1 MDNKVIHSPVEVDEG
16 GWRGRVVGVTR
27 IGAKAGLT
35 VTLALAVLFGFI
47 IYGIST
53 AGHRRTNSSGDTKL
67 TKASEQQRPWWN
79 AVPNAQPSPPP
90 LPSPLPLPSRVP
102 ALSKKDS
109 PVRHYVPQAVQ
120 GSAPSPQ
127 VQPHVQA
134 EGEREARQRALLDAA
149 QIAPVSVR
157 LSDGGASGAGMRQS
171 ASSSLPTLGSGAVP
185 QLTSNATGAQD
196 GQNPD
201 PRLSFLASTTGLPRD
216 RLLSTLQYDPSPYE
230 LHAGSVIP
238 ATLLT
243 GINADL
249 PGMIVAQVRDDVF
262 DSVTGRYLL
271 IPRGTKLVG
280 AYDSRIVQGQRRVL
294 VAWTRLLYPDGSSL
308 DLPGMAGT
316 DPSGYAGFSANV
328 GEHLN
333 KTFNSALLLSIIS
346 AGAQL
351 SQPQRSVNVN
361 AVPDIGQTIAGAIGQ
376 QIGNTSIQLAQ
387 RQLQIPPTLE
397 VPPGYAFDVLVDRD
411 IVLGRSYAD
420 AGAL

>member
-1 MDNKVIHSPVEVDEG
+1 MIHSPVEVDEG

-53 AGHRRTNSSGDTKL
+53 AGHRRTNSSGEAKL

-79 AVPNAQPSPPP
+79 AVANAQPSPPL

-109 PVRHYVPQAVQ
+109 PVRPYVPQAVQ

-127 VQPHVQA
+127 VQPHVQVA
-134 EGEREARQRALLDAA
+134 GEREARQRALLDAA

-171 ASSSLPTLGSGAVP
+171 ASSSLPTLGSDAVP
-185 QLTSNATGAQD
+185 QLTSNATGQD

-216 RLLSTLQYDPSPYE
+216 RPLSTLQYDPSPYE

-249 PGMIVAQVRDDVF
+249 PGTIVAQVRDDVF

-308 DLPGMAGT
+308 DLLGMAGT

-328 GEHLN
+328 DEHLN

-376 QIGNTSIQLAQ
+376 QIGNTSIQVAQ

-397 VPPGYAFDVLVDRD
+397 VPPGYVFDVLVDRD
-411 IVLGRSYAD
+411 IVFGRSYAD